1 VWNDVTGPA
10 ARPIFIHS
18 GRPVRAIIGYQGK
31 PGGPS
36 GLTAAAALAP
46 KVTGEVLV
54 LDRERNTGGNP
65 QAQRPPGLRHPGP
78 QAVHLRAGLRPTAH
92 RDWADVEAVHDLFAG
107 LTRIGTA
114 CQMRATPNKV
124 GSRCH
129 ESVPPS
135 TSTTACP
142 AAAVREVNK

>member
-1 VWNDVTGPA
+1 MWNDVTGPA

-65 QAQRPPGLRHPGP
+65 QAQRRLGYGIRDLKRFISGP
-78 QAVHLRAGLRPTAH
+78 AYDQRLTETGPTSRPSMT
-92 RDWADVEAVHDLFAG
+92 
-107 LTRIGTA
+107 
-114 CQMRATPNKV
+114 C
-124 GSRCH
+124 SR
-129 ESVPPS
+129 V
-135 TSTTACP
+135 
-142 AAAVREVNK
+142 